1 MEEEEKMVG
10 AVGEEWQEVAQ
21 KRKAWAKSR
30 DSWQASEAER
40 LSPEPAAAA
49 AAAALAAEQE
59 LCGAKLPLTAEG
71 GQSLR
76 PGARSASQAGV
87 ATCTKQNEAKSLV
100 TPERL
105 TDFILGASRVLRR

>member
-1 MEEEEKMVG
+1 MEEEEKMVA

-40 LSPEPAAAA
+40 LSPEPAAD
-49 AAAALAAEQE
+49 LAAEQE

-76 PGARSASQAGV
+76 RGARSASQG
-87 ATCTKQNEAKSLV
+87 
-100 TPERL
+100 
-105 TDFILGASRVLRR
+105 